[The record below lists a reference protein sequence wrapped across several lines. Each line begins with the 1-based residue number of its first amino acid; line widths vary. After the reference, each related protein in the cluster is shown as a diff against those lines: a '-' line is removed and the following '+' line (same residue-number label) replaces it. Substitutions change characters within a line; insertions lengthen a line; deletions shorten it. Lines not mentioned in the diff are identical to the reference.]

1 MKRETTQKTNLAQ
14 KQHELYDS
22 VDLIDGLKGHRLLQ
36 RKMDTIHTKTSI
48 ATRW

>member
-14 KQHELYDS
+14 KQHELYNS

-36 RKMDTIHTKTSI
+36 RKMDAIHAKTSI
-48 ATRW
+48 TTSG